1 MVRARVLVAALGGA
15 AVMYACPAGAQSEP
29 QPDYDTRRNEAAGL
43 PIIAGSSDIGVQLG
57 AVGQLVHFQDG
68 IRPYRWKATLSLSA
82 SLLNDVHGVEI
93 AQQNYVAGFDIAG
106 LADDRVRSISQVRYR
121 RTVSLRYFG
130 IGNSSSAEL
139 PPVTSGDA
147 SRHFQSILTEAE
159 ARELL
164 RIRLQ
169 TPIDAMIITSFR
181 HVVPDT
187 YEGSKLEEDAP
198 HILGV
203 RALSL
208 VTVGGGLIYDTRDSE
223 VFPRLGMHHQVG
235 PKAVVGFP
243 ASAGVS
249 YFQASGFFAG
259 YVSIGGPF
267 VYAARVVLDGQFGDV
282 PYFDL
287 YRAGP
292 FQQYEMIGGS
302 TGIRGVPVGRFLGQM
317 KALANQEVRAMLVP
331 FRLFKQSFQFGCN
344 ALFDIGRLWTDD
356 SFSPTADGAGVGLKW
371 GAGGGLYLQW
381 GQAALFRAEIAY
393 SPSAGDLDKRFPIGA
408 YLNDG
413 VAF

>member
-1 MVRARVLVAALGGA
+1 MVRARILLAGLGGA
-15 AVMYACPAGAQSEP
+15 ALMHASLAGAQSEP
-29 QPDYDTRRNEAAGL
+29 QFDYDTPRTEPAAL
-43 PIIAGSSDIGVQLG
+43 PIIGGSSDIGLQLG
-57 AVGQLVHFQDG
+57 VVGQLARFQDG
-68 IRPYRWKATLSLSA
+68 IRPYWWKATLTISASFLSA
-82 SLLNDVHGVEI
+82 ENGLEI
-93 AQQNYVAGFDIAG
+93 AQQNYVAGFDVAG
-106 LADDRVRSISQVRYR
+106 LADGRVRSISQVKYR
-121 RTVSLRYFG
+121 RTVTLRYFG
-130 IGNSSSAEL
+130 IGNASSAEL
-139 PPVTSGDA
+139 PSVTRGDA
-147 SRHFQSILTEAE
+147 SRHFESILAEAE

-169 TPIDAMIITSFR
+169 TPVDAMVIMSFR

-208 VTVGGGLIYDTRDSE
+208 VTVGAGPIYDTRDNE
-223 VFPRLGMHHQVG
+223 IFPRSGMYHQLGARLVLG
-235 PKAVVGFP
+235 LP
-243 ASAGVS
+243 ASADVK
-249 YFQASGFFAG
+249 YLEASGFFAG

-267 VYAARVVLDGQFGDV
+267 VYAARVVLDGQFGNV

-292 FQQYEMIGGS
+292 FQQYDMIGGS

-317 KALANQEVRAMLVP
+317 KVLANQEVRAMLVP
-331 FRLFKQSFQFGCN
+331 FRLFKQNFRFGCN
-344 ALFDIGRLWTDD
+344 ALFDVGRLWTDA
-356 SFSPTADGAGVGLKW
+356 SFSPTEDGSSIGLKW

-381 GQAALFRAEIAY
+381 GQAALFRAEVAY
-393 SPSAGDLDKRFPIGA
+393 SPSAADVNKSLPFGV